1 MIWRNFK
8 VSFFIAKYDSFFKN
22 NSYNRWLN
30 KRKDYVMNY
39 YEKIKNEL
47 INNEV
52 YKKVKDYSKNR
63 SDLNTYYKVGKLLN
77 DAGKSYGE
85 GIIKKYSMRL
95 ETDLGKKY
103 NERTL
108 RRFRQF
114 YNLFNKQKWSTV
126 STKLLWSNYV
136 ELFKMDDINKINY
149 YIKITEEQNLSVRK
163 LRDRIKSREYERL
176 DDNTKEKLINKEK
189 VNAGDLIKDPIFI
202 KNKFDTGKISEKMLM
217 SFILEDIPSF
227 LKQLGEGFTF
237 IENEYP
243 IKIGNRY
250 NYIDMLL
257 YNIYDNCYVVIEL
270 KINEI
275 KKEHIGQVETYMNVI
290 DKNLR
295 TINQSPTIGIIV
307 CKKKNGYLF
316 KYVTNKKIYEREY
329 ELV

>member
-1 MIWRNFK
+1 
-8 VSFFIAKYDSFFKN
+8 
-22 NSYNRWLN
+22 
-30 KRKDYVMNY
+30 MNY

-85 GIIKKYSMRL
+85 GIIKKYSDRL
-95 ETDLGKKY
+95 TKELGKGYGLSNLK
-103 NERTL
+103 NM
-108 RRFRQF
+108 RRF
-114 YNLFNKQKWSTV
+114 YNIAKSQTV
-126 STKLLWSNYV
+126 SDLLSWSHYV
-136 ELFKMDDINKINY
+136 ELLKIDDINKINY
-149 YIKITEEQNLSVRK
+149 YIRITEEQNLSVRK
-163 LRDRIKSREYERL
+163 LRKRIKSREYERL

-189 VNAGDLIKDPIFI
+189 VNAGDLIKDPILI

-243 IKIGNRY
+243 IKIGDRY

-275 KKEHIGQVETYMNVI
+275 KKEHIGQVETYMNFI

-295 TINQSPTIGIIV
+295 TINQGPTIGIIV

-316 KYVTNKKIYEREY
+316 KYVTNENIYEREY
-329 ELV
+329 KLV

>member
-1 MIWRNFK
+1 
-8 VSFFIAKYDSFFKN
+8 
-22 NSYNRWLN
+22 
-30 KRKDYVMNY
+30 MNY

-85 GIIKKYSMRL
+85 GIIKKYSDRL
-95 ETDLGKKY
+95 TKELGKGYTFSALSRMK
-103 NERTL
+103 
-108 RRFRQF
+108 QF
-114 YNLFNKQKWSTV
+114 FNISNKLATV
-126 STKLLWSNYV
+126 SQLLSWSHYV
-136 ELFKMDDINKINY
+136 ELLSLNDINKINY
-149 YIKITEEQNLSVRK
+149 YIRITEEQNLSVRK
-163 LRDRIKSREYERL
+163 LRERIKSSEYERL
-176 DDNTKEKLINKEK
+176 DDNTKEKLINKEEI
-189 VNAGDLIKDPIFI
+189 NAGDLIKDPILI
-202 KNKFDTGKISEKMLM
+202 RNKFDTSKISEKMLLETIM
-217 SFILEDIPSF
+217 DNLEEFLSEFGDGYSFIKS
-227 LKQLGEGFTF
+227 
-237 IENEYP
+237 EYP
-243 IKIGNRY
+243 IKIGDRY

-275 KKEHIGQVETYMNVI
+275 KKEHIGQVETYMNFI
-290 DKNLR
+290 DKNLK
-295 TINQSPTIGIIV
+295 TINQAPTIGIIV

>member
-1 MIWRNFK
+1 
-8 VSFFIAKYDSFFKN
+8 
-22 NSYNRWLN
+22 
-30 KRKDYVMNY
+30 MNY

-85 GIIKKYSMRL
+85 GIIKKYSDRL
-95 ETDLGKKY
+95 TKELGKGYGLSNLK
-103 NERTL
+103 NM
-108 RRFRQF
+108 RRF
-114 YNLFNKQKWSTV
+114 YNIAKSQSLIGQLSWTHYCI
-126 STKLLWSNYV
+126 LLPLN
-136 ELFKMDDINKINY
+136 DINKINY

-176 DDNTKEKLINKEK
+176 DDKTKEKLINKEEI
-189 VNAGDLIKDPIFI
+189 NAGDLIKDPILI

-275 KKEHIGQVETYMNVI
+275 KKEHIGQIETYMNFI

-316 KYVTNKKIYEREY
+316 KYVTNENIYEREY
-329 ELV
+329 KLV

>member
-1 MIWRNFK
+1 
-8 VSFFIAKYDSFFKN
+8 
-22 NSYNRWLN
+22 
-30 KRKDYVMNY
+30 MNY
-39 YEKIKNEL
+39 YNKIKNEL

-85 GIIKKYSMRL
+85 GIIKKYSDKLTKEFGR
-95 ETDLGKKY
+95 KY
-103 NERTL
+103 NYR
-108 RRFRQF
+108 
-114 YNLFNKQKWSTV
+114 NLFIMRKFYIIFKDENVNAMRSQLSWTHYRE
-126 STKLLWSNYV
+126 LLTLNN
-136 ELFKMDDINKINY
+136 INEIKY
-149 YIKITEEQNLSVRK
+149 YIKMAETQNLSYRK
-163 LRDRIKSREYERL
+163 LRERIKSREYERL
-176 DDNTKEKLINKEK
+176 DDNTKDKLINKEK
-189 VNAGDLIKDPIFI
+189 VNAGDLIKDPILI

-243 IKIGNRY
+243 IKIGDRY

-295 TINQSPTIGIIV
+295 TINQGPSIGIIV

-316 KYVTNKKIYEREY
+316 KYVTNENIYEREY
-329 ELV
+329 KLV

>member
-1 MIWRNFK
+1 
-8 VSFFIAKYDSFFKN
+8 
-22 NSYNRWLN
+22 
-30 KRKDYVMNY
+30 MNY
-39 YEKIKNEL
+39 YKKIKNEL

-85 GIIKKYSMRL
+85 GIIKKYSDRL
-95 ETDLGKKY
+95 TKELGKGYTFSALSRMK
-103 NERTL
+103 
-108 RRFRQF
+108 QF
-114 YNLFNKQKWSTV
+114 FNISNKLATV
-126 STKLLWSNYV
+126 SQLLSWSHYV
-136 ELFKMDDINKINY
+136 ELLSLNDINKINY

-163 LRDRIKSREYERL
+163 LRERIKSREYERL
-176 DDNTKEKLINKEK
+176 DDNTKEKLINKEEI
-189 VNAGDLIKDPIFI
+189 NAGDLIKNPILI
-202 KNKFDTGKISEKMLM
+202 RNKFDTSKISEKMLLETIM
-217 SFILEDIPSF
+217 DNLEEFLSEFGDGYSFIKS
-227 LKQLGEGFTF
+227 
-237 IENEYP
+237 EYP
-243 IKIGNRY
+243 IKIGDRY

-275 KKEHIGQVETYMNVI
+275 KKEHIGQVETYMNFI
-290 DKNLR
+290 DKNLK
-295 TINQSPTIGIIV
+295 TINQAPTIGIIV

>member
-1 MIWRNFK
+1 
-8 VSFFIAKYDSFFKN
+8 
-22 NSYNRWLN
+22 
-30 KRKDYVMNY
+30 MNY
-39 YEKIKNEL
+39 YNKIKNEL

-85 GIIKKYSMRL
+85 GIIKKYSDRL
-95 ETDLGKKY
+95 TKELGKGYGLSNLK
-103 NERTL
+103 NM
-108 RRFRQF
+108 RRF
-114 YNLFNKQKWSTV
+114 YNIAKSQTV
-126 STKLLWSNYV
+126 SDLLSWSHYV
-136 ELFKMDDINKINY
+136 ELLKIDDINKINY
-149 YIKITEEQNLSVRK
+149 YIRITEEQNLSVRK
-163 LRDRIKSREYERL
+163 LRERIKSREYERL

-189 VNAGDLIKDPIFI
+189 VNAGDLIKDPILI
-202 KNKFDTGKISEKMLM
+202 KNKFDTNKISEKMLM

-243 IKIGNRY
+243 IKIGDRY

-257 YNIYDNCYVVIEL
+257 YNIYDNCYAVIEL

-275 KKEHIGQVETYMNVI
+275 KKEHIGQVETYMNFI

-295 TINQSPTIGIIV
+295 TINQGPTIGIIV

-316 KYVTNKKIYEREY
+316 KYVTNENIYEREY
-329 ELV
+329 KLV

>member
-1 MIWRNFK
+1 M
-8 VSFFIAKYDSFFKN
+8 
-22 NSYNRWLN
+22 
-30 KRKDYVMNY
+30 DYY
-39 YEKIKNEL
+39 KKIKNEL

-85 GIIKKYSMRL
+85 GIIKKYSDRL
-95 ETDLGKKY
+95 TKELGKGYGLSNLK
-103 NERTL
+103 NM
-108 RRFRQF
+108 RRF
-114 YNLFNKQKWSTV
+114 YNVAKSQSLIGQLSWTHYCI
-126 STKLLWSNYV
+126 LLPLN
-136 ELFKMDDINKINY
+136 DINKINY

-176 DDNTKEKLINKEK
+176 DDNTKSKLISKEK
-189 VNAGDLIKDPIFI
+189 VNVGDLIKDPILI
-202 KNKFDTGKISEKMLM
+202 RNKFDTNKISEKMLLETILDNLEEFLSEFGDGY
-217 SFILEDIPSF
+217 SFIKS
-227 LKQLGEGFTF
+227 
-237 IENEYP
+237 EYP
-243 IKIGNRY
+243 IKIGDRY

-257 YNIYDNCYVVIEL
+257 YNIYDNCYAVIEL

-275 KKEHIGQVETYMNVI
+275 KKEHIGKIETYMNVI

>member
-1 MIWRNFK
+1 
-8 VSFFIAKYDSFFKN
+8 
-22 NSYNRWLN
+22 
-30 KRKDYVMNY
+30 MNY
-39 YEKIKNEL
+39 YKKIKNEL

-85 GIIKKYSMRL
+85 GIIKKYSDKLTKEFGR
-95 ETDLGKKY
+95 KY
-103 NERTL
+103 NYR
-108 RRFRQF
+108 
-114 YNLFNKQKWSTV
+114 NLFIMRKFYIIFKDENVNALRSQLSWTHYRE
-126 STKLLWSNYV
+126 LLTLNN
-136 ELFKMDDINKINY
+136 INEIKY
-149 YIKITEEQNLSVRK
+149 YIKIAETQNLSYRK
-163 LRDRIKSREYERL
+163 LRERIKSREYERL

-189 VNAGDLIKDPIFI
+189 INAGDLINDPILI
-202 KNKFDTGKISEKMLM
+202 RNKFDTDKISEKMLM

-243 IKIGNRY
+243 IKIGDRY
-250 NYIDMLL
+250 NYIDILL

-275 KKEHIGQVETYMNVI
+275 KKEHIGQIETYMNVI

-295 TINQSPTIGIIV
+295 TVNQGPTIGIIV

-316 KYVTNKKIYEREY
+316 KYVTNEKIYEREY
-329 ELV
+329 KLV

>member
-1 MIWRNFK
+1 
-8 VSFFIAKYDSFFKN
+8 
-22 NSYNRWLN
+22 
-30 KRKDYVMNY
+30 MNY
-39 YEKIKNEL
+39 YNKIKNEL

-85 GIIKKYSMRL
+85 GIIKKYSDRL
-95 ETDLGKKY
+95 TKELGKGYGLSNLK
-103 NERTL
+103 NM
-108 RRFRQF
+108 RRF
-114 YNLFNKQKWSTV
+114 YNIAKSQTV
-126 STKLLWSNYV
+126 SDLLSWSHYV
-136 ELFKMDDINKINY
+136 ELLKIDDINKINY
-149 YIKITEEQNLSVRK
+149 YIRITEEQNLSVRK
-163 LRDRIKSREYERL
+163 LRERIKSREYERL

-189 VNAGDLIKDPIFI
+189 VNAGDLIKDPILI

-243 IKIGNRY
+243 IKIGDRY

-275 KKEHIGQVETYMNVI
+275 KKEHIGQVETYMNFI

-295 TINQSPTIGIIV
+295 TINQGPSIGIIV

-316 KYVTNKKIYEREY
+316 KYVTNENIYEREY
-329 ELV
+329 KLV

>member
-1 MIWRNFK
+1 
-8 VSFFIAKYDSFFKN
+8 
-22 NSYNRWLN
+22 
-30 KRKDYVMNY
+30 MNY
-39 YEKIKNEL
+39 YNKIKNEL

-85 GIIKKYSMRL
+85 GIIKKYSDKLTKEFGR
-95 ETDLGKKY
+95 KY
-103 NERTL
+103 NYR
-108 RRFRQF
+108 
-114 YNLFNKQKWSTV
+114 NLFIMRKFYIIFKDENVNAMRSQLSWTHYRE
-126 STKLLWSNYV
+126 LLTLNN
-136 ELFKMDDINKINY
+136 INEINY
-149 YIKITEEQNLSVRK
+149 YIRILEEQNLSYRK
-163 LRDRIKSREYERL
+163 LRERIKSREYERL
-176 DDNTKEKLINKEK
+176 DNKTKEKLINKEK
-189 VNAGDLIKDPIFI
+189 VNAGDLIKDPILI
-202 KNKFDTGKISEKMLM
+202 KNKFDADKISEKMLM

-243 IKIGNRY
+243 IKIGDRY

-295 TINQSPTIGIIV
+295 TINQGPTIGIIV

-316 KYVTNKKIYEREY
+316 KYVTNENIYEREY

>member
-1 MIWRNFK
+1 
-8 VSFFIAKYDSFFKN
+8 
-22 NSYNRWLN
+22 
-30 KRKDYVMNY
+30 MNY

-85 GIIKKYSMRL
+85 GIIKKYSDRL
-95 ETDLGKKY
+95 TKELGKGYGLSNLK
-103 NERTL
+103 NM
-108 RRFRQF
+108 RRF
-114 YNLFNKQKWSTV
+114 YNIAKSQSLIGQLSWTHYCI
-126 STKLLWSNYV
+126 LLPLN
-136 ELFKMDDINKINY
+136 DINKINY

-176 DDNTKEKLINKEK
+176 DDKTKEKLINKEEI
-189 VNAGDLIKDPIFI
+189 NAGDLIKDPILI

-275 KKEHIGQVETYMNVI
+275 KKEHIGQIETYMNFI

-295 TINQSPTIGIIV
+295 TINQAPTIGIIV

-316 KYVTNKKIYEREY
+316 KYVTNENIYEREY

>member
-1 MIWRNFK
+1 
-8 VSFFIAKYDSFFKN
+8 
-22 NSYNRWLN
+22 
-30 KRKDYVMNY
+30 MNY
-39 YEKIKNEL
+39 YKKIKNEL

-85 GIIKKYSMRL
+85 GIIKKYSDKLTKEFGR
-95 ETDLGKKY
+95 KY
-103 NERTL
+103 NYR
-108 RRFRQF
+108 
-114 YNLFNKQKWSTV
+114 NLFIMRKFYIIFKDENVNALRSQLSWTHYRE
-126 STKLLWSNYV
+126 LLTLNN
-136 ELFKMDDINKINY
+136 INEIKY
-149 YIKITEEQNLSVRK
+149 YIKIAETQNLSYRK
-163 LRDRIKSREYERL
+163 LRKRIKSREYERL
-176 DDNTKEKLINKEK
+176 DDKTKEKLINKEK
-189 VNAGDLIKDPIFI
+189 VNAGDLIKDPILI
-202 KNKFDTGKISEKMLM
+202 RNKFDTDKISEKMLM

-243 IKIGNRY
+243 IKIRDRY
-250 NYIDMLL
+250 NYIDILL

-275 KKEHIGQVETYMNVI
+275 KKEHIGQIETYMNFI

-295 TINQSPTIGIIV
+295 TVNQGPTIGIIV

-316 KYVTNKKIYEREY
+316 KFVTNENIYEREY

>member
-1 MIWRNFK
+1 
-8 VSFFIAKYDSFFKN
+8 
-22 NSYNRWLN
+22 
-30 KRKDYVMNY
+30 MNY

-85 GIIKKYSMRL
+85 GIIKKYSDRL
-95 ETDLGKKY
+95 TKELGKGYTFSALSRMK
-103 NERTL
+103 
-108 RRFRQF
+108 QF
-114 YNLFNKQKWSTV
+114 FNISNKLATV
-126 STKLLWSNYV
+126 SQLLSWSHYV
-136 ELFKMDDINKINY
+136 ELLSLNDINKINY
-149 YIKITEEQNLSVRK
+149 YIRITEEQNLSVRK
-163 LRDRIKSREYERL
+163 LRERIKSREYERL
-176 DDNTKEKLINKEK
+176 DDNTKEKLINKEE
-189 VNAGDLIKDPIFI
+189 VNAGDLIKDPILI
-202 KNKFDTGKISEKMLM
+202 RNKFDTSKISEKMLLETIM
-217 SFILEDIPSF
+217 DNLEEFLSEFGDGYSFIKS
-227 LKQLGEGFTF
+227 
-237 IENEYP
+237 EYP
-243 IKIGNRY
+243 IKIGDRY

-257 YNIYDNCYVVIEL
+257 YNIYDNCYAVIEL

-275 KKEHIGQVETYMNVI
+275 KKEHIGQIETYMNFI

-316 KYVTNKKIYEREY
+316 KYVTNKKIYEKKY

>member
-1 MIWRNFK
+1 
-8 VSFFIAKYDSFFKN
+8 
-22 NSYNRWLN
+22 
-30 KRKDYVMNY
+30 MNY

-114 YNLFNKQKWSTV
+114 YNLFNIQKWSTV
-126 STKLLWSNYV
+126 STKLLWSHYV

-163 LRDRIKSREYERL
+163 LRERIKSREYERL
-176 DDNTKEKLINKEK
+176 DDNTKEKLINKEEI
-189 VNAGDLIKDPIFI
+189 NAGDLIKDPIFI
-202 KNKFDTGKISEKMLM
+202 KNKFEAGKISEKMLM

-243 IKIGNRY
+243 IKIGDRY

-275 KKEHIGQVETYMNVI
+275 KKEHIGQIETYMNFI

-295 TINQSPTIGIIV
+295 TINQGPTIGIIV

-316 KYVTNKKIYEREY
+316 KYVTNENIYEREY

>member
-1 MIWRNFK
+1 
-8 VSFFIAKYDSFFKN
+8 
-22 NSYNRWLN
+22 
-30 KRKDYVMNY
+30 MNY
-39 YEKIKNEL
+39 YNKIKNEL

-85 GIIKKYSMRL
+85 GIIKKYSDRL
-95 ETDLGKKY
+95 TKELGKGYGLSNLK
-103 NERTL
+103 NM
-108 RRFRQF
+108 RRF
-114 YNLFNKQKWSTV
+114 YNIAKSQTV
-126 STKLLWSNYV
+126 SDLLSWSHYV
-136 ELFKMDDINKINY
+136 ELLKIDDINKINY
-149 YIKITEEQNLSVRK
+149 YIRITEEQNLSVRK
-163 LRDRIKSREYERL
+163 LRERIKSREYERL

-257 YNIYDNCYVVIEL
+257 YNIYDNCYAVIEL

-275 KKEHIGQVETYMNVI
+275 KKEHIGQVETYMNFI

-295 TINQSPTIGIIV
+295 TINQGPSIGIIV

-316 KYVTNKKIYEREY
+316 KYVTNENIYEREY
-329 ELV
+329 KLV

>member
-1 MIWRNFK
+1 M
-8 VSFFIAKYDSFFKN
+8 
-22 NSYNRWLN
+22 
-30 KRKDYVMNY
+30 DYY
-39 YEKIKNEL
+39 KKIKNEL

-85 GIIKKYSMRL
+85 GIIKKYSDRL
-95 ETDLGKKY
+95 TKELGKGYGLSNLK
-103 NERTL
+103 NM
-108 RRFRQF
+108 RRF
-114 YNLFNKQKWSTV
+114 YNVAKSQSLIGQLSWTHYCI
-126 STKLLWSNYV
+126 LLPLN
-136 ELFKMDDINKINY
+136 DINKINY
-149 YIKITEEQNLSVRK
+149 YIRITEEQNLSVRK

-176 DDNTKEKLINKEK
+176 DDNTKSKLINKEK
-189 VNAGDLIKDPIFI
+189 VNVGDLIKDPILI
-202 KNKFDTGKISEKMLM
+202 RNKFDTNKISEKMLLETILDNLEEFLSEFGDGY
-217 SFILEDIPSF
+217 SFIKS
-227 LKQLGEGFTF
+227 
-237 IENEYP
+237 EYP
-243 IKIGNRY
+243 IKIGDRY

-257 YNIYDNCYVVIEL
+257 YNIYDNCYAVIEL

-275 KKEHIGQVETYMNVI
+275 KKEHIGQIETYMNVI

-316 KYVTNKKIYEREY
+316 KYVTNKKIYEKKY